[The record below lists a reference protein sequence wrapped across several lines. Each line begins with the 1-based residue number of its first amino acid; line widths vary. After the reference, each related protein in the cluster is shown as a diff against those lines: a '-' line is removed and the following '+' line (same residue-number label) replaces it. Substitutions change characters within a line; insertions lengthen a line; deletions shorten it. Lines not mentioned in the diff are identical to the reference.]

1 MKRIL
6 TLAIV
11 ALFTLNLSAQKIEK
25 GIWQIEIGT
34 GINTGFNWV
43 TSGEYDYKE
52 TSNGGLAVNV
62 TEC

>member
-1 MKRIL
+1 MKKIF

-34 GINTGFNWV
+34 GLDLSLIHI
-43 TSGEYDYKE
+43 
-52 TSNGGLAVNV
+52 
-62 TEC
+62 